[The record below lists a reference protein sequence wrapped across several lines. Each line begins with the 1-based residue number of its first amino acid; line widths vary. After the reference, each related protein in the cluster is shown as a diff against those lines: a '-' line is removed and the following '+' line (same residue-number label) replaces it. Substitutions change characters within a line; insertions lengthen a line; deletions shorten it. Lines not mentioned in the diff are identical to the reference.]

1 MSERGLEFE
10 QGLIGWLAHSPKGR
24 GEFAGFYVPGRKRWS
39 SCLKSGRR
47 SA

>member
-24 GEFAGFYVPGRKRWS
+24 GEFAGFYVPWEVTP
-39 SCLKSGRR
+39 
-47 SA
+47 